1 MRYARLL
8 LLVVGMALLGVLVV
22 ENDPAAILAAVA
34 GVSWGLGVL
43 IVFPVALVMFFDTLG
58 WRFAFSEDRV
68 PFAMLAVTRL
78 AGEAFNMVTPT
89 GAVGG
94 EAVKVWLLRGQAT
107 VAESASSVI
116 IAKTTITA
124 AQGLFLLVGV
134 VIAWGV
140 RRDSAVLV
148 AMQWLLLVETLAVG
162 AFMLAQQRG
171 VMARAGALLGRI
183 GLGGRVPGATLMHID
198 GALADFY
205 RRRSLRLLLST
216 LFHLV
221 AWLLGCLEA
230 YLILSFMGLPVSLRT
245 ATVIEAFGASIKF
258 ATFLIPGSVGALEGG
273 YAATFTALGLSSAA
287 GLSFSL
293 VRRMREA
300 VWVGLGLLAF
310 ALMREPRRSADQE
323 GGA

>member
-1 MRYARLL
+1 MRYVRTLL
-8 LLVVGMALLGVLVV
+8 LAAGVALLAVLVLQ
-22 ENDPAAILAAVA
+22 NGPAAVLASIAR
-34 GVSWGLGVL
+34 VSWGLAVL
-43 IVFPVALVMFFDTLG
+43 VVFPVALVMFFDTLG
-58 WRFAFSEDRV
+58 WRFAFADDRV
-68 PFAMLAVTRL
+68 PFRTLVVTRL

-94 EAVKVWLLRGQAT
+94 EAVKVWMLRGRVP

-124 AQGLFLLVGV
+124 AQGLFLLLGV
-134 VIAWGV
+134 AIAWRIE
-140 RRDSAVLV
+140 RRSSVLV

-162 AFMLAQQRG
+162 AFMVAQQRG
-171 VMARAGALLGRI
+171 VMARAGALLGRV
-183 GLGGRVPGATLMHID
+183 GLGARVPGSTLSRID

-205 RRRSLRLLLST
+205 RRRSLRLVMST
-216 LFHLV
+216 TFHLV

-273 YAATFTALGLSSAA
+273 YAATFAALGLSSAA

-293 VRRMREA
+293 VRRVREA
-300 VWVGLGLLAF
+300 TWIGLGLLAF
-310 ALMREPRRSADQE
+310 ALTREPRRLD
-323 GGA
+323 